1 MTLGMIHRRAVGPFA
16 VDVWEGGTGRPLL
29 FLHGYE
35 RHPGDAAFLRRL
47 ARHHHVWAP
56 EQPGYGTSLGGEQ
69 IHDVLDLV
77 LFYRALIRDIDAG
90 PVDLLGHSSGGML
103 AAEIA
108 AIAPDVVRRLVL
120 VDAFGLWLDEEPATD
135 PFGARHVVL
144 KAKWHDPANRPNPE
158 PTNFVPEPD
167 DPQAAALFQARNYG
181 AATRI
186 MWPIAERGLSR
197 RLRYVTAPTLVVHG
211 ADDGLLPVS
220 YAEEM
225 VRLIDGAHLAVIDRA
240 GHYPMLEQ
248 EDAFIEAVEAF
259 LSK

>member
-1 MTLGMIHRRAVGPFA
+1 MTLGTIHRRTTGPFD
-16 VDVWEGGTGRPLL
+16 VEVWEDGTGSPLL

-47 ARHHHVWAP
+47 AQHHRVWAP
-56 EQPGYGTSLGGEQ
+56 EQPGYGTSVGGEQ

-77 LFYRALIRDIDAG
+77 LFYRALIQDFDAG
-90 PVDLLGHSSGGML
+90 PVDLVGHSIGGML

-120 VDAFGLWLDEEPATD
+120 VDAFGLWLDEEPAMD
-135 PFGARHVVL
+135 PFGARDAVL
-144 KAKWHDPANRPNPE
+144 KAKWHDPANRPSPE
-158 PTNFVPEPD
+158 PSNFVPELD
-167 DPQAAALFQARNYG
+167 DPQAASLFQARNYG
-181 AATRI
+181 TATRI
-186 MWPIAERGLSR
+186 MWPIAERGLRR

-211 ADDGLLPVS
+211 GDDGLLPVS

-225 VRLIDGAHLAVIDRA
+225 VRLIDGASLLVIDRA

-259 LSK
+259 VSE